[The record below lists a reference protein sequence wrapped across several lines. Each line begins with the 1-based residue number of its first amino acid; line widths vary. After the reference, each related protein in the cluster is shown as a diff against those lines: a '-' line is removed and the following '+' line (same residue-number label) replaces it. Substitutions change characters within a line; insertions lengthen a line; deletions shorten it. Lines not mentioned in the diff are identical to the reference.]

1 MTVQPIIHIVDN
13 DWTFR
18 SAIIRLRG
26 AYGYQVALY
35 GHADPFLSF
44 PTVPKY
50 NIGRL
55 HSVSGL
61 AMIALEQFLHPPVHP
76 GRPNHDRRRSFVA
89 ATLAA
94 FSFASFTS
102 AFAQEPPLLPAA
114 RLHAFR
120 SST

>member
-1 MTVQPIIHIVDN
+1 VSQELRRKMTVQPIIHIVDD

-18 SAIIRLRG
+18 SAIIRLLG

-35 GHADPFLSF
+35 GHADTFQTF

-50 NIGRL
+50 NIGPL

-61 AMIALEQFLHPPVHP
+61 AAMALEQFLHPPVHL
-76 GRPNHDRRRSFVA
+76 GS
-89 ATLAA
+89 L
-94 FSFASFTS
+94 
-102 AFAQEPPLLPAA
+102 
-114 RLHAFR
+114 FR